1 MVLNRMGFQRKASLA
16 LVWLALWAALAQSV
30 AWAGSGQD
38 GPRGFVWEATRG
50 AQRVILVGT
59 VHVGRADFVG
69 LPAAIERRAQQ
80 AAVIVVEADVSNA
93 QAAAEATQRYA
104 LYGPGEAALD
114 ERLSADLWRR
124 LKALLPRYGMNPA
137 VVGRMKPWFVAMNL
151 TLAELARLGLS
162 PAQGTERYLFAL
174 AAQTGKPVVE
184 MEGMLA
190 QLKLLD
196 SALPS
201 EQAAFLEQA
210 ISAIEQNET
219 QREAQTIMQAWAQAD
234 APAME
239 RLLAKLRARAQTN
252 AADRFMFDQVLE
264 GRNPGML
271 RAIER
276 YGASGR
282 LHLVA
287 VGSLHYFGPNGIVDG
302 LRKRGWTV
310 TQVAHQSPRAPR

>member
-1 MVLNRMGFQRKASLA
+1 MVLNWMGSRRKASVA
-16 LVWLALWAALAQSV
+16 FVGLALWAVLAQSV
-30 AWAGSGQD
+30 VWAGSGPEE
-38 GPRGFVWEATRG
+38 PRGFVWKATRG

-59 VHVGRADFVG
+59 IHVGRAEFVG

-80 AAVIVVEADVSNA
+80 AAVIAVEADVSNA
-93 QAAAEATQRYA
+93 QAAVEATQRYA
-104 LYGPGEAALD
+104 LYGAGEAALG

-137 VVGRMKPWFVAMNL
+137 MVGRMKPWFVAMNL
-151 TLAELARLGLS
+151 TLAELARLGLTS
-162 PAQGTERYLFAL
+162 AQGTERYLFAL
-174 AAQTGKPVVE
+174 AEQTGKPVVE
-184 MEGMLA
+184 IEGMTA

-201 EQAAFLEQA
+201 QQEAFLEQA
-210 ISAIEQNET
+210 ISAIEQNEA
-219 QREAQTIMQAWAQAD
+219 QREAQTIVRAWARAD
-234 APAME
+234 ALAME
-239 RLLAKLRARAQTN
+239 RLLEKLRARAQTN

-310 TQVAHQSPRAPR
+310 TPVTH